1 MRLTRP
7 GENLNYK
14 IAVSLPGQDGYF
26 LCISFLTSVI
36 MAQIII
42 VKVNKSVYVTI
53 YTTPFRKVSERM
65 EHVLRLKT
73 LEFML

>member
-14 IAVSLPGQDGYF
+14 IAASLPGQDGYF
-26 LCISFLTSVI
+26 LCLSFLTSVI

-65 EHVLRLKT
+65 EHVLRLPG
-73 LEFML
+73 